1 MTDSFQVKMGI
12 KDLPDHVSA
21 AVLQFCQENLEYS
34 GHLSVHG
41 SITVVADTET
51 TITLISKNLS
61 IKKGWLRLIL
71 SEVSN
76 FGINFFMKHT
86 TFGTSIS
93 VIINVTIDT
102 F

>member
-1 MTDSFQVKMGI
+1 MCIVALQSKMGI

-51 TITLISKNLS
+51 TITLISKKLS
-61 IKKGWLRLIL
+61 LKPGLYHKVIGHSKQI
-71 SEVSN
+71 
-76 FGINFFMKHT
+76 
-86 TFGTSIS
+86 SIH
-93 VIINVTIDT
+93 IIMESIQL
-102 F
+102 